1 MMKLLQ
7 CVSNDVSNLFMDDFQ
22 YKITQYLKDNVDW
35 DLVFSVCAS
44 LKRKYNTGA
53 ETFVKSDIVSEAIVQ
68 ASNGK
73 LQYINEIGCDFYIQE
88 LDVRIELK
96 SGQDIFPKCGKR
108 YTVTLKVKNF
118 RSLKNCED
126 VTMKKTFDYILMLEP
141 MKCGI
146 VSYENIHDDF
156 EIFSDGIGVKVDVS
170 KIDFI
175 KEVSE
180 VKDNN
185 ILLFDRYEM
194 MKKQIIEDVR
204 SALYVS

>member
-1 MMKLLQ
+1 MKLMK
-7 CVSNDVSNLFMDDFQ
+7 CKSDDVSNLFMDDFH
-22 YKITQYLKDNVDW
+22 YKITKYLKENVDW

-53 ETFVKSDIVSEAIVQ
+53 ETFVKSDIVSETIVQ

-108 YTVTLKVKNF
+108 YTGSLKVKNF
-118 RSLKNCED
+118 RSLKNYEEA
-126 VTMKKTFDYILMLEP
+126 VMEKTFDYILMLEP

-146 VSYENIHDDF
+146 VSYENIQDNF
-156 EIFSDGIGVKVDVS
+156 EIFSDGIGVKVDVT

-180 VKDNN
+180 VKDTN

-194 MKKQIIEDVR
+194 MKKQIIEDIR
-204 SALYVS
+204 NSMYAS